1 MIRYSAIVEVARH
14 ADGAVPSALIAAAYR
29 ASVAAPVLL
38 VLRDVEV
45 SAIDRILDPLVTKST
60 KPVHG
65 VVYVAAADESR
76 ILRAAREAV
85 FAVTSTPSLGRLLAS
100 HGLTSVSV
108 EQLEATLGAP
118 ATAPSAPLSTSRAVI
133 DTSAPVAARA

>member
-14 ADGAVPSALIAAAYR
+14 ADGAIPASLIGAAFR

-45 SAIDRILDPLVTKST
+45 SAIDRILDPIVAKST
-60 KPVHG
+60 RPVHG
-65 VVYVAAADESR
+65 VVYVHAADEPR
-76 ILRAAREAV
+76 ILRAAREAA
-85 FAVTSTPSLGRLLAS
+85 FAVTTTPSLGRLLAA

-108 EQLEATLGAP
+108 DDLEATLASP
-118 ATAPSAPLSTSRAVI
+118 A
-133 DTSAPVAARA
+133 APVSLPRHVLDTPVRAAARA

>member
-14 ADGAVPSALIAAAYR
+14 ADGAIPTALIGAAYR

-38 VLRDVEV
+38 VLRDIEV
-45 SAIDRILDPLVTKST
+45 AAIDRILDPLVTKSA

-65 VVYVAAADESR
+65 VVYALATDEAR

-85 FAVTSTPSLGRLLAS
+85 FAVTTTASLGRLLAS
-100 HGLTSVSV
+100 HGLTGLSVD
-108 EQLEATLGAP
+108 ELEATLASQTGP
-118 ATAPSAPLSTSRAVI
+118 AASRHVLE
-133 DTSAPVAARA
+133 TTAPVAARA

>member
-14 ADGAVPSALIAAAYR
+14 ADGAVPVSLIAAAYR

-45 SAIDRILDPLVTKST
+45 SAIDRILDPLVAKSR

-65 VVYVAAADESR
+65 VVYVAAGDESR
-76 ILRAAREAV
+76 IVRAAREAV
-85 FAVTSTPSLGRLLAS
+85 FAVTSTPALGRLLAS

-108 EQLEATLGAP
+108 DELEATMATPGSAP
-118 ATAPSAPLSTSRAVI
+118 AASGISRHVVETAVPAP
-133 DTSAPVAARA
+133 ARA

>member
-14 ADGAVPSALIAAAYR
+14 ADGAVPVSLIAAAYR

-45 SAIDRILDPLVTKST
+45 SAIDRILDPLVAKSR

-65 VVYVAAADESR
+65 VVYVAAGDESR
-76 ILRAAREAV
+76 IVRAAREAV
-85 FAVTSTPSLGRLLAS
+85 FAVTSTPALGRLLAS

-108 EQLEATLGAP
+108 DELEATMATPPSAP
-118 ATAPSAPLSTSRAVI
+118 ATSGAISRHVVEAAVPAP
-133 DTSAPVAARA
+133 ARA

>member
-14 ADGAVPSALIAAAYR
+14 ADGAVPASLIAAAYR

-45 SAIDRILDPLVTKST
+45 SAIDRILDPLVSKSK

-65 VVYVAAADESR
+65 VVYVAAGDESR
-76 ILRAAREAV
+76 IVRAAREAV
-85 FAVTSTPSLGRLLAS
+85 FAVTSTPALGRLLAS

-108 EQLEATLGAP
+108 DELEATMATPASAP
-118 ATAPSAPLSTSRAVI
+118 PASGTSSRHVVDTTAPVNA
-133 DTSAPVAARA
+133 